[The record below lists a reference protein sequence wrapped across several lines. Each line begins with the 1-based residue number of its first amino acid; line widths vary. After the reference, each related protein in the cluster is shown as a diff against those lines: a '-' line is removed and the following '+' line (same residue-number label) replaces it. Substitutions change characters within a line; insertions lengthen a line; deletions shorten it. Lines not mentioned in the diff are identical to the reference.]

1 MTPAIKFYIKQ
12 TKCLARL
19 IKDIERAKRLAL
31 RKRK

>member
-12 TKCLARL
+12 AKCLAKLGRA
-19 IKDIERAKRLAL
+19 IELAKRLAL